1 MEQPANARPPTLNVV
16 PVITS
21 AQAVDKKAVAAWP
34 ASMRWLL
41 GLAVLFLLREAQA
54 VLMPV
59 AVALTLMMVLTAP
72 VQQLRRVGIPQAWG
86 AGLVVALILL
96 VVGLLG
102 LGLAGP
108 ATQWLERAPAT
119 LKQWLDTLDH
129 WRQLMSPRGIH
140 HVSPDVAQAQAD
152 ALKDKLTS
160 EGLILT
166 RVVVGQFIH
175 VALSASATVILLYF
189 LLVSQPWLLSR
200 TIEAVEPSRSR
211 LLLLS
216 GIRQAQREIGLY
228 LGTMLFINIGLGTF
242 TGMVLALIGMPNP
255 VLWGTMVAA
264 LTFIPYLGP
273 ALLTGLLLMG
283 GSMTYGTGLGML
295 APPLIFLCGH
305 AIEAS
310 LLSPWIQGRR
320 LRLSPLVVFLSVM
333 LWGWIWGLGGTL
345 VAVPILLCL
354 RAFCRRRQGLRHICL
369 YLEGGSS
376 HVPSLRDLLGRPEAV
391 AVTRLPARAREG

>member
-1 MEQPANARPPTLNVV
+1 MQ
-16 PVITS
+16 
-21 AQAVDKKAVAAWP
+21 AWP
-34 ASMRWLL
+34 APMRWLL
-41 GLAVLFLLREAQA
+41 GLAVLLLLREAQA
-54 VLMPV
+54 VLLPV
-59 AVALTLMMVLTAP
+59 AVAVTLMLVLTAP
-72 VQQLRRVGIPQAWG
+72 VQRLRKIGIPQAWG
-86 AGLVVALILL
+86 AGLVVTLLLL

-102 LGLAGP
+102 LCLAAP

-129 WRQLMSPRGIH
+129 WRHLMAPKGLH
-140 HVSPDVAQAQAD
+140 HISPDAAQAQAD

-166 RVVVGQFIH
+166 RVVVGQFVH
-175 VALSASATVILLYF
+175 VALSMSATVILLYF

-200 TIEAVEPSRSR
+200 TVEAVKPARSR
-211 LLLLS
+211 ALLLS

-228 LGTMLFINIGLGTF
+228 LGTMLFINIGLGAF
-242 TGMVLALIGMPNP
+242 TGAALALIGLPNP

-283 GSMTYGTGLGML
+283 GSMTFGTGLGML
-295 APPLIFLCGH
+295 APPLIFLAAH

-310 LLSPWIQGRR
+310 LLSPWIQGQR
-320 LRLSPLVVFLSVM
+320 LRLSPLTVFLSVM

-345 VAVPILLCL
+345 VAVPILLCF
-354 RAFCRRRQGLRHICL
+354 RAFCRRHKGLRHVCL
-369 YLEGGSS
+369 YLEGGNA
-376 HVPSLRDLLGRPEAV
+376 HVPSLQALLKRSDAV
-391 AVTRLPARAREG
+391 PVACLPVRAREG